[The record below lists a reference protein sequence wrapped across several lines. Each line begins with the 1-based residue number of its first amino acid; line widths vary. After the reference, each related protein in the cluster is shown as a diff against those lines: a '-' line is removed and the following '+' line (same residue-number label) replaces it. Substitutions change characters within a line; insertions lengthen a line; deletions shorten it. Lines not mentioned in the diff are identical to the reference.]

1 MQSVFFLFF
10 RFITCYTLIIK
21 NPERVTNKMKKKKR
35 IKDGNVIQF
44 PGTLGHLEREGQAA
58 LEEKRFGDAIRLYTE
73 ALRFET
79 DRVEELK
86 MALLIAYHESESY
99 DEGIQLSRGMLHAG
113 EGHYFDVLDL
123 HVLMLIQKK
132 CYQEVGDTLGVLL
145 EEGLPPDRY
154 EHFAHLKALADRM
167 STKQNS
173 PAAVLFQQEDT
184 MQDKMM
190 KLAELASPGAS
201 PYEKELI
208 MMLANTKEHPF
219 VQSMSLGLLREM
231 GTAQNVT
238 VRKFH
243 FEKEVIPV
251 LTDEVFSRPFYKE
264 TSAHLDQTIGQE
276 NPVLFEQA
284 IELIKQQLFL
294 MHPFDPEVEPSVWAN
309 AAVLHIESLY
319 RSVSDLSNIDPEI
332 GKALSFMK
340 ELDEI
345 LSF

>member
-1 MQSVFFLFF
+1 
-10 RFITCYTLIIK
+10 
-21 NPERVTNKMKKKKR
+21 MKKKKR
-35 IKDGNVIQF
+35 VKDGNVIQF
-44 PGTLGHLEREGQAA
+44 PGTLGHLERQGQSA
-58 LEEKRFGDAIRLYTE
+58 LEEKRFDDAIRLYTE
-73 ALRFET
+73 ALRFNT
-79 DRVEELK
+79 DGSEELK
-86 MALLIAYHESESY
+86 MALLIAYHESGSY
-99 DEGIQLSRGMLHAG
+99 DEGIQLSRSMLHAG

-132 CYQEVGDTLGVLL
+132 CYQEVADALGVLL

-167 STKQNS
+167 SVKQNFPS
-173 PAAVLFQQEDT
+173 AALFKQEDT

-190 KLAELASPGAS
+190 KLAELASLDASLDAS
-201 PYEKELI
+201 PYETELI
-208 MMLANTKEHPF
+208 KLLANTKEHPF
-219 VQSMSLGLLREM
+219 VQSMSLELLREM
-231 GTAQNVT
+231 GTAQHIT

-243 FEKEVIPV
+243 FEKEIIPL
-251 LTDEVFSRPFYKE
+251 LTDEVFTRPYYKE

-284 IELIKQQLFL
+284 MELIKQQLFL
-294 MHPFDPEVEPSVWAN
+294 MHPFDPEVEPFVWAD
-309 AAVLHIESLY
+309 AAVLHIESSY
-319 RSVSDLSNIDPEI
+319 RSVNVSSSVDPET